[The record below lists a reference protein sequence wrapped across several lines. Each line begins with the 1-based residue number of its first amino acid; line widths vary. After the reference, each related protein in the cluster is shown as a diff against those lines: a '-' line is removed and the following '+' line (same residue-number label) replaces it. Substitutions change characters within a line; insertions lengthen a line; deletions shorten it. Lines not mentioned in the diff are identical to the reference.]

1 MSRAVSG
8 AIHGASESLVPRAT
22 GVMGEDAGS
31 SLKELGQ
38 REHKVGGGL
47 REWNPYARVLRCEAA
62 SEPIF
67 ACEAFQ
73 APGGG
78 WKLATGGKDGKL
90 RVWCAETGKCDVI
103 EDAHDQAISATC
115 VVHGDTSH
123 PTRLVTAGE
132 DGKIL
137 LWVLEGLPAE
147 PVAKCTHNVNIGD
160 DNAITDCC
168 LLPMLGDGTVRVL
181 CATLSGKIQ
190 AVDLMNEDAT
200 LASVET
206 PKNTAIFTISTSKA
220 STELP
225 QLEGWEGSEGC
236 EQEVRV
242 AGGGRD
248 PQLRIWRFSADG
260 KVAAEENQT
269 HRHNGDVRDVVIL
282 DDGQQVLSCSGDRTT
297 VISHIDSGSAIATFE
312 CGADVHSCQFVS
324 RAETD
329 DLARYGSG
337 LVLTCSKQGAVLWDI
352 DTTEKLMTYCDAHDR
367 SIVANCC
374 TMLQD
379 NSIVALAKPDGTTT
393 LVDLRTGPSGIRL
406 DQTDGTPGAQN
417 GVCKEICTFTGTD
430 GDTMALSCS
439 YSGVLSVWNVSKAQ
453 LVREYEVLTGEKS
466 QLMDCGVLPT
476 TTTGGRARL
485 VTCGGVNQVLFYGG
499 EDWSTLDQEWVY
511 EGHEAIPRGVAI
523 CANGQRVISCSA
535 DKTIHVIDVTTDE
548 QGRATGGE
556 CVQVLKGHAS
566 LVDRCCL
573 FEDDKKLLSASW
585 DKTAK
590 VWDLSSGECI
600 LTLEGNGNKLRGC
613 ATFENGTRA
622 VAVGSGSTMCVW
634 DLDLQSSQDSI
645 HPKVQIPTGHKSTI
659 WGLVLQQ
666 RENFDAPLVV
676 TYSNDRTIKCWDLT
690 PGKEHELVGGRRAL
704 DNQPMC
710 VATVEPAFL
719 HGQFSI
725 LAGSVNE
732 IWMIDQSS
740 IHTNP
745 SAGAVWDARTR
756 VSHADF
762 VRWIADSV
770 KEFSGHWLYTRW
782 RDDGFTFVHKLTCKD
797 EYSDRFGP
805 EDAVRVLKGIMEVF
819 DTEREGLTVGEY
831 TGDKSDKALS
841 TIGLLS
847 RSGNA
852 DGYCEETGCPVTALT
867 LAILDGNE
875 DMVSLLLDDYR
886 LQIVVANIDLPA
898 IQYNYRSVT
907 ELREAV
913 LVRLFEKFPSLASE
927 FLCNLQLLRTE
938 DLVMRG
944 SKCSFDSDPNS
955 ADEQLMIGQLS
966 RDKVPSVR
974 ANWSSKW
981 WDDRIDDIWA
991 DSGRKSSRIQTRQKD
1006 SAWGE
1011 RVWSHMV
1018 PIRGTLDDRE
1028 RDALLDRHAE
1038 NADKRRAASREN
1050 GCRSPEQNPCR
1061 KLGYTSV
1068 ADTTSDEQNEEEQF
1082 PAGGVVARSRRRE
1095 SSLCGWCS
1103 KASHWDENQQ
1113 PPFTRLLIA
1122 VLEADRASGGHSG
1135 VLSAHVIYHIV
1146 MYKWT
1151 PRGEKVAVMVHAMF
1165 TSYVIYVILLTG
1177 TLISFLDS
1185 HDVSLHDEPDLRA
1198 VVSHYGAWGSLAF
1211 CSIHVCLQLW
1221 HEVLQLQI
1229 LGRAY
1234 FSDLFNI
1241 IDWLAGLLGL
1251 FSFVAIYLHTAF
1263 PMTVDQINL
1272 LETCASQ
1279 GLLLSWVKVLYFLKG
1294 ALTGASCYLH
1304 RACLLVLPSFCPCAS
1319 DPNAAAG
1326 MDSTTW
1332 IVHMLFSI
1340 ISNIKTF
1347 IMVLFIIL
1355 FAFGASFHLLL
1366 RQSDAVVAGGD
1377 NANVSGRAGNQSAV
1391 SGLTVYDDTAL
1402 AFVGVYN
1409 MMFGQFEIEDFTN
1422 APKYPAVAIM
1432 NFVVFM
1438 LLVPT
1443 VMLNALV
1450 AFMNG
1455 MYDQLNGGQAGAI
1468 LEERLSLI
1476 LEFEANLRFHE
1487 GCAEYS
1493 TGWKQLYTILSL
1505 QIPCSTRHPYLHLIG
1520 PQMSATVAVT
1530 RTQHK
1535 NRRERDMQREV
1546 TRLLEQQIVLGEQ
1559 IVTLQNDMKAMQ
1571 KDVVTDMHRIQADM
1585 VDIKTHVEQRGS
1597 ESQVSR

>member
-1 MSRAVSG
+1 M
-8 AIHGASESLVPRAT
+8 
-22 GVMGEDAGS
+22 EDAGS
-31 SLKELGQ
+31 SPE
-38 REHKVGGGL
+38 GGL
-47 REWNPYARVLRCEAA
+47 SEWKPYARFLRCDDA

-90 RVWCAETGKCDVI
+90 RVWCAETGKCDVE
-103 EDAHDQAISATC
+103 EDAHDRAISATC
-115 VVHGDTSH
+115 VVHVDTSH
-123 PTRLVTAGE
+123 PIRLVTAGE

-147 PVAKCTHNVNIGD
+147 PVAKRTTTVNIGG

-168 LLPMLGDGTVRVL
+168 LLPMLSDGHVRVL
-181 CATLSGKIQ
+181 CATKSGKIQ
-190 AVDLMNEDAT
+190 AVDLTKEDAT

-206 PKNTAIFTISTSKA
+206 PQHNAIFTISTSKA

-236 EQEVRV
+236 TQEVRV

-248 PQLRIWRFSADG
+248 PQVRIWRFSADG
-260 KVAAEENQT
+260 KVAAEESQT
-269 HRHNGDVRDVVIL
+269 HKHNGDVRGVVIL
-282 DDGQQVLSCSGDRTT
+282 DDGLQVLSCSGDRTT
-297 VISHIDSGSAIATFE
+297 VLSHIDSGSAIATFE
-312 CGADVHSCQFVS
+312 CGADVHSCRFVS

-329 DLARYGSG
+329 ELARYGSG
-337 LVLTCSKQGAVLWDI
+337 LVLTCSKQGAILWDI

-379 NSIVALAKPDGTTT
+379 DSIIALGKPDGTTT

-406 DQTDGTPGAQN
+406 DQTDGAPGAQN
-417 GVCKEICTFTGTD
+417 GVCKEIYAFTGTD

-453 LVREYEVLTGEKS
+453 LVREYEVLTGENS

-476 TTTGGRARL
+476 TAGGRARL

-511 EGHEAIPRGVAI
+511 KGHADIPRGVAI
-523 CANGQRVISCSA
+523 CANGERVISCSK

-548 QGRATGGE
+548 QGRVTGGE
-556 CVQVLKGHAS
+556 CVRMLKGHAS

-600 LTLEGNGNKLRGC
+600 QTLEGNGDKLRGC
-613 ATFENGTRA
+613 ATFENGMRA

-634 DLDLQSSQDSI
+634 DLDLQGSQDSI
-645 HPKVQIPTGHKSTI
+645 QPKVQIPTGHTSTI
-659 WGLVLQQ
+659 WGLVLKE
-666 RENFDAPLVV
+666 RENFDAPLVI

-704 DNQPMC
+704 ENQPMC
-710 VATVEPAFL
+710 VAAVEPAFL
-719 HGQFSI
+719 HGQFCI
-725 LAGSVNE
+725 LAGSVDE

-762 VRWIADSV
+762 VRWIADSI

-782 RDDGFTFVHKLTCKD
+782 RDDGFTFVHKLTCTGKD
-797 EYSDRFGP
+797 EHSDKFGP

-819 DTEREGLTVGEY
+819 DTERDALTVGEY
-831 TGDKSDKALS
+831 IGDKSDKALS

-852 DGYCEETGCPVTALT
+852 DGYCEETGCPVSALT

-886 LQIVVANIDLPA
+886 LQIVVANTDLPA

-966 RDKVPSVR
+966 GDKVPSPG
-974 ANWSSKW
+974 ANRSSKW
-981 WDDRIDDIWA
+981 LDDCIDTIWA
-991 DSGRKSSRIQTRQKD
+991 ESGRKSSRIQTRQQD

-1018 PIRGTLDDRE
+1018 PIRGTLDKRE
-1028 RDALLDRHAE
+1028 RKALLSRHAE
-1038 NADKRRAASREN
+1038 NAGNQQAAPTEN
-1050 GCRSPEQNPCR
+1050 SYKSPEQNPCR

-1068 ADTTSDEQNEEEQF
+1068 ADTISDEQNEEEQ
-1082 PAGGVVARSRRRE
+1082 RE

-1103 KASHWDENQQ
+1103 KASHWDENHQ

-1135 VLSAHVIYHIV
+1135 VLSAHVIYQIV

-1151 PRGEKVAVMVHAMF
+1151 PRGEKVVEMIHAMF
-1165 TSYVIYVILLTG
+1165 ASYVIYVILLTG
-1177 TLISFLDS
+1177 TLIFFLDS
-1185 HDVSLHDEPDLRA
+1185 HDVSMHDEPDLRA
-1198 VVSHYGAWGSLAF
+1198 VVSYYGVWGSLAF
-1211 CSIHVCLQLW
+1211 CSVYVCLQLW

-1234 FSDLFNI
+1234 FSDPFNI

-1251 FSFVAIYLHTAF
+1251 FSFVAIYLHTKF

-1294 ALTGASCYLH
+1294 TLTVASCYLH
-1304 RACLLVLPSFCPCAS
+1304 CNCLLVLPSFCPCAA
-1319 DPNAAAG
+1319 DPNAPRQVWTAPPG
-1326 MDSTTW
+1326 SCTC
-1332 IVHMLFSI
+1332 FSP
-1340 ISNIKTF
+1340 SFQTLRPLSWSYSSSYLRSGHPF
-1347 IMVLFIIL
+1347 I
-1355 FAFGASFHLLL
+1355 
-1366 RQSDAVVAGGD
+1366 
-1377 NANVSGRAGNQSAV
+1377 
-1391 SGLTVYDDTAL
+1391 
-1402 AFVGVYN
+1402 
-1409 MMFGQFEIEDFTN
+1409 
-1422 APKYPAVAIM
+1422 
-1432 NFVVFM
+1432 
-1438 LLVPT
+1438 
-1443 VMLNALV
+1443 
-1450 AFMNG
+1450 
-1455 MYDQLNGGQAGAI
+1455 
-1468 LEERLSLI
+1468 
-1476 LEFEANLRFHE
+1476 
-1487 GCAEYS
+1487 
-1493 TGWKQLYTILSL
+1493 
-1505 QIPCSTRHPYLHLIG
+1505 CS
-1520 PQMSATVAVT
+1520 
-1530 RTQHK
+1530 
-1535 NRRERDMQREV
+1535 
-1546 TRLLEQQIVLGEQ
+1546 
-1559 IVTLQNDMKAMQ
+1559 
-1571 KDVVTDMHRIQADM
+1571 
-1585 VDIKTHVEQRGS
+1585 
-1597 ESQVSR
+1597 